1 MTNSKNLAS
10 RLREVLLNGRW
21 IANTN
26 FKDQLLNVTWEQAI
40 QKTANLNTV
49 AMLTYHINYY
59 MAGLIKVFEGG
70 TLDIK
75 DKYSFDMPEIKSE
88 DDWKKLVEEF
98 LSNSEKFVNHVEQI
112 SDEKLN
118 EPFVDVKYGNYQRNI
133 EGIIEHCYYH
143 LGQISLIRKMMQE
156 KK

>member
-26 FKDQLLNVTWEQAI
+26 YKDQLLNVTWEQAI

-143 LGQISLIRKMMQE
+143 LGQISLIRKMMQQ
-156 KK
+156 